1 MTLPPDA
8 DPYGTAGSVGA
19 VGAGRPVVALVGSPG
34 STAPLRTLVAALARE
49 VEVASL
55 GRAVVP
61 DAVLVADRAAL
72 RRAPAGIP
80 TAVVDGWL
88 AHVVVDGA
96 EAGPVVVL
104 PGAHPV
110 ATARWPPIAPHV
122 RRRWRSRLGLAPDL
136 VVDTAA
142 LGSNDVRTALAVVA
156 AAVVDGRH
164 LPLALALGCPTATDG
179 ASARSVGA
187 VDGEQLV
194 VGDRA
199 AATALARNDVRAAR
213 LSRAGR
219 EHAVGH
225 LDPDVAARAL
235 LRAWGLST
243 AVLPLERVEVVLD
256 ELGTAAGAPVRAR
269 VAAALDIFRP
279 LQPVGAP

>member
-1 MTLPPDA
+1 MTLAPDA
-8 DPYGTAGSVGA
+8 DPYGTAGSVGT
-19 VGAGRPVVALVGSPG
+19 GRPVVALVGSPG

-80 TAVVDGWL
+80 TAVVDGWV

-142 LGSNDVRTALAVVA
+142 LGSNDVPTALAVVA

-179 ASARSVGA
+179 ASARAVGA

-199 AATALARNDVRAAR
+199 AATALACNDVRAAR

-235 LRAWGLST
+235 LRAWGLTT
-243 AVLPLERVEVVLD
+243 AVLPLERIEIVLD

-269 VAAALDIFRP
+269 VAAALDILRP